1 MRVKPAMTLWNMGDD
16 MSAVMIAIAAATA
29 EEEQKKRRLGMTDI
43 QFKAMVKMCLT
54 MAEATGE
61 IKDFKK
67 AVRLAGGLSG
77 AGFEVSFTTMLC
89 NMADSVSDMAKVR
102 QVLLDIMMMEGG
114 N

>member
-1 MRVKPAMTLWNMGDD
+1 

-29 EEEQKKRRLGMTDI
+29 AEEEQKKRRFGMTDV

-54 MAEATGE
+54 IAEATGE
-61 IKDFKK
+61 VKDFKR
-67 AVRLAGGLSG
+67 AVRLAGAS
-77 AGFEVSFTTMLC
+77 FEASFTAMLC
-89 NMADSVSDMAKVR
+89 NMADSVGNMVKVR